1 MLKLLLLLIFC
12 KICNSNI
19 NDNSLIYPPN
29 LINPNADFDEF
40 QLKYLNKNIILYLDF
55 GNNLLHEE
63 TINLFYHYGKI
74 INECGI
80 YTYFIQCK
88 FNYDLYTSSYGAPQ
102 LAVPQPPADIFYNNQ
117 LSPILQN
124 VCERHKHNGYYTYD
138 KNGNVIRGP
147 INKNSQYNLKVIK
160 NLTDRF
166 NCSKETFILKSKL
179 YELENYNKYLN
190 ASLNNKNSSVIYI
203 NNYNFYNNYL
213 QFLLII
219 ILLFNFCCHFNN
231 YNVNF

>member
-1 MLKLLLLLIFC
+1 MSKLLLLLIFC

-55 GNNLLHEE
+55 GYNLLHEE
-63 TINLFYHYGKI
+63 TINLFYHYGRI

-88 FNYDLYTSSYGAPQ
+88 FNYVPEETYPPS
-102 LAVPQPPADIFYNNQ
+102 LATPIPPPDADFLMQ
-117 LSPILQN
+117 QSPILKN
-124 VCERHKHNGYYTYD
+124 VCERHNHDGYYTYD
-138 KNGNVIRGP
+138 KNGNVIIGS
-147 INKNSQYNLKVIK
+147 INKRSKYNLKVIK

-166 NCSKETFILKSKL
+166 NCSNETFILKSKL
-179 YELENYNKYLN
+179 YELDNYNKYLN

-213 QFLLII
+213 QYILII